1 MDPPGPGYSK
11 RNSNA
16 VFMPRILKTFLF
28 LALLLAGWPVSA
40 MAEGEAGRIENKFDA
55 LIKKG
60 RPLYL
65 HYCAHCHG
73 LAGNG
78 DGYNAEQLEKWPAEL
93 SDPKF
98 IQKKSNEQLY
108 RVIKL
113 GGEGTRKSH
122 LMPVFGRTLS
132 EEEIWSLVAYVRYLA
147 GDRSQPVNLPEGVK
161 TQRPHTPSL
170 DSKALDE
177 FRAWYSKHGG
187 DPKVI
192 GDGRWLFHEK
202 KSCFACHTVNEE
214 GGVVG
219 PDLSR
224 AGFMYTPEWIY
235 SWIRSPQLVKPE
247 TKMPTIGLDEKEDRL
262 ITAFLSSLD
271 DVEIPEDWKP
281 LLEKKGDAKRG
292 KKLFYDANGNAY
304 CSKCHSIGGKGGQ
317 VGPDLSYV
325 GISRTRPFILES
337 ILNPREVITVG
348 YSSVLILTKKGQFLT
363 GIKINED
370 DKSIDMV
377 NKEGERI
384 HVEKDDIKKFK
395 TQDISIMP
403 GNFKD
408 ILSDQDIRDI
418 LAYLSTLEAPES
430 PPGKNDLS
438 VVTR

>member
-1 MDPPGPGYSK
+1 ML
-11 RNSNA
+11 
-16 VFMPRILKTFLF
+16 RILKSLF
-28 LALLLAGWPVSA
+28 LTIFILAVLPFSVGA
-40 MAEGEAGRIENKFDA
+40 QGEIERIKNKFDT

-73 LAGNG
+73 LSGNG

-93 SDPKF
+93 SDPEF
-98 IQKKSNEQLY
+98 VQKKSNEQLF
-108 RVIKL
+108 RAIKL

-147 GDRSQPVNLPEGVK
+147 GDRSQPVNLPENVK
-161 TQRPHTPSL
+161 TQRPHVPSL
-170 DSKALDE
+170 DSKEVDG
-177 FRAWYSKHGG
+177 FRSWFKKHGN

-192 GDGRWLFHEK
+192 GDGRWLFREK

-235 SWIRSPQLVKPE
+235 GWIRSPQLVKPE
-247 TKMPTIGLDEKEDRL
+247 TKMPTIGLDKQEDRL
-262 ITAFLSSLD
+262 ITAFLSSLSGT
-271 DVEIPEDWKP
+271 EIPKEWKTY
-281 LLEKKGDAKRG
+281 LDKKGDAARG
-292 KKLFYDANGNAY
+292 EKLFYDSKGNAY
-304 CSKCHSIGGKGGQ
+304 CSKCHSIDGKGGK

-325 GISRTRPFILES
+325 GVSRTRPFILES

-363 GIKINED
+363 GVKINED
-370 DKSIDMV
+370 DKSIYIVD
-377 NKEGERI
+377 KEGNSI
-384 HVEKDDIKKFK
+384 QVEKNDIKKYK

-403 GNFKD
+403 GNFGD
-408 ILSDQDIRDI
+408 ILSQQDILDI
-418 LAYLSTLEAPES
+418 LAYLSTLEPPQS
-430 PPGKNDLS
+430 PPGKSNVS
-438 VVTR
+438 VVNR